1 MSQEVE
7 KVEDIACIDLNI
19 SLVAATSQNQEE
31 RILLPAS
38 VDQEETE
45 GESVEVEETE
55 EGGEIRDY
63 SVVWGRVGSWPWWP
77 GVVSPVSLVSPAS
90 SSLGKTLL
98 RKVDFFGEDD
108 RGINTHSYLVSGGE
122 G

>member
-19 SLVAATSQNQEE
+19 SLVTATSQNQEE

-77 GVVSPVSLVSPAS
+77 PAPPTPRVWPWCWSGARWRRSGYLQCVDVGILTTVCRTMSPLIMS
-90 SSLGKTLL
+90 
-98 RKVDFFGEDD
+98 
-108 RGINTHSYLVSGGE
+108 
-122 G
+122 